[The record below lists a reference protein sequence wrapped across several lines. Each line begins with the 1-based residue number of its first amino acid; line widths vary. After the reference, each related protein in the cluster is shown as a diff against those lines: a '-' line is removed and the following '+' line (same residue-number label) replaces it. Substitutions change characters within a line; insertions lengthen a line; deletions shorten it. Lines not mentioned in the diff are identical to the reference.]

1 MDRRA
6 ESQVFTQD
14 LGTERVG
21 VPCTVLSTFLCV
33 QNFLQYNIGEKNHW
47 SEFDSSSKKKK
58 KSKLLL
64 SVVLLQCQ
72 YHVSSCSPISNTRTG
87 EHI

>member
-21 VPCTVLSTFLCV
+21 VPCTVLSNFLYV
-33 QNFLQYNIGEKNHW
+33 QNFLQYNIGEKSHW
-47 SEFDSSSKKKK
+47 SEFDSSSKK
-58 KSKLLL
+58 
-64 SVVLLQCQ
+64 
-72 YHVSSCSPISNTRTG
+72 
-87 EHI
+87 